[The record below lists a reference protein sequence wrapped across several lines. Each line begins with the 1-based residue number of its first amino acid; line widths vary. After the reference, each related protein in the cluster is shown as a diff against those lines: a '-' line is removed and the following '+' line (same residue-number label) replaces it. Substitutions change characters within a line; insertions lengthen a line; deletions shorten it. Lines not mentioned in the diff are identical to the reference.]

1 MEVVMSIP
9 VISLQKYLFDHNP
22 LRSELIKVNNDCC
35 QKYSIKVYRNHSFEL
50 ISSVIP
56 AYLKYAG
63 MNIEFHYSDY
73 DDSFSFFDF
82 SDAEDA
88 VLLWIDLSR
97 YAVDDVETF
106 VADRIKDIKNRT
118 SKPVLVVTTGRRISL
133 EKEIFSFDLDSLE
146 QEIGEGFFDLKR
158 EPITGTKLSNKACL
172 VAARELGTK
181 YFPALFQP
189 ALKAIVV
196 DLDNTL
202 YKGVLGEDGI
212 EGIELTSAHAL
223 LQEKLAGL
231 AAQGFFI
238 CIVSKNEQSDVE
250 KMFDLRSDFP
260 LQKSALTFINASW
273 QAKSKSILDIA
284 ARLNI
289 GTDSMLFIDDNMGEL
304 SEVFSHIPDIHLIH
318 AQDNASATL
327 RALSCFPGL
336 LKIFQNKEDTLRQS
350 DVQANEQRR
359 KLQENFSHEEY
370 LRNLKMELRILLD
383 DEVGKARIAE
393 LSNKT
398 NQFIFTYRRY
408 TLAQVEALIASR
420 DSVIVSLHLR
430 DKLSDSG
437 MIGALVLL
445 REGDTAI
452 LDEMYIS
459 CRALG
464 RGIDDIIIFEAISD
478 GLKKLSVNKLQVN
491 FVKGERNRPAEMFY
505 QQYLED
511 YAVPT
516 AFEPLPQS
524 NLVHIIHEGENNE

>member
-1 MEVVMSIP
+1 MNMKYID
-9 VISLQKYLFDHNP
+9 LQKYLFDHVP
-22 LRSELIKVNNDCC
+22 LRSELIKIDNDCV
-35 QKYSIKVYRNHSFEL
+35 QKYSIKVFRNHSFEL
-50 ISSVIP
+50 ISSVIH

-82 SDAEDA
+82 SDTEDA
-88 VLLWIDLSR
+88 VLLWMDLSR
-97 YAVDDVETF
+97 YAVDDVESF
-106 VADRIKDIKNRT
+106 VADRVKDIKNRT

-133 EKEIFSFDLDSLE
+133 GKDIFSFDLDSLE

-158 EPITGTKLSNKACL
+158 EGLTGTKLSNKACL
-172 VAARELGTK
+172 AAARELGTK
-181 YFPALFQP
+181 YLPALFRP

-212 EGIELTSAHAL
+212 EGIELTSAHAA
-223 LQEKLAGL
+223 LQKKLTEL

-238 CIVSKNEQSDVE
+238 CVVSKNDQSDVE

-260 LQKSALTFINASW
+260 LQKSALTFIIASW

-289 GTDSMLFIDDNMGEL
+289 GTDSILFIDDNMGEL
-304 SEVFSHIPDIHLIH
+304 SEVSSRIPDIHLLH
-318 AQDNASATL
+318 AQDDASATL

-336 LKIFQNKEDTLRQS
+336 LKVFQNREDTLRQS

-359 KLQENFSHEEY
+359 KLQENLSHEEY
-370 LRNLKMELRILLD
+370 LRNLGMELCILLD
-383 DEVGKARIAE
+383 DEAGKARIAE

-408 TLAQVEALIASR
+408 TFAQVEALIAGR
-420 DSVIVSLHLR
+420 NSVIVSLHLR

-437 MIGALVLL
+437 MIGALVLV
-445 REGDTAI
+445 REGDTAV

-464 RGIDDIIIFEAISD
+464 RGIDDIIIFEAIGD

-491 FVKGERNRPAEMFY
+491 FIRGERNRPAEMFY
-505 QQYLED
+505 QQYLSG
-511 YAVPT
+511 YAAP
-516 AFEPLPQS
+516 AMFEPRPQS
-524 NLVHIIHEGENNE
+524 DLVNIIHEGESNE